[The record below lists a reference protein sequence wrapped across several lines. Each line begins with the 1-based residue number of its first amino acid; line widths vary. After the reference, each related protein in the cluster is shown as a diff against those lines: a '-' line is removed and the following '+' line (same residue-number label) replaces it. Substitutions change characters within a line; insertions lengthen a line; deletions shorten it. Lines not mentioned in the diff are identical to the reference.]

1 MNLRSVSFLVWL
13 CLFQWPALAVAA
25 PAASPTATGKPAAA
39 GTGAAAAQPATPA
52 GPTATPPAAAP
63 PSPAAT
69 GPAAAPAGPL
79 QLVSDVW
86 PPFTDVEG
94 KPRQAIELVQAAL
107 RRAGHQSTFVILNW
121 SAAMPLLEKAHYA
134 GSAALW
140 KSPEREKFMIFSKPY
155 LENRLVLVGR
165 VGTDVSATSFAALAG
180 KRLALTRG
188 YAYGDA
194 ATKTPKVQIVL
205 RDNDADCMRA
215 LLSKQADYL
224 LMDELMVDHLF
235 RRYRA
240 KAEKLIVVGRV
251 PLVQNSLHFALH
263 KSYPGAQQIIDDFD
277 RNIGK
282 MVADGTYNDLLDVP
296 WIRVDVD
303 HDGRAEYV
311 ASSHAASQG
320 DGDPHTRGGYPVFTP
335 DMRPAGKG
343 APSPTYVI
351 DGKSYNNWGDAATT
365 LQRDTSAPSAAA
377 YKYSTGFVLG
387 EF

>member
-1 MNLRSVSFLVWL
+1 
-13 CLFQWPALAVAA
+13 
-25 PAASPTATGKPAAA
+25 
-39 GTGAAAAQPATPA
+39 
-52 GPTATPPAAAP
+52 
-63 PSPAAT
+63 
-69 GPAAAPAGPL
+69 L

-107 RRAGHQSTFVILNW
+107 KRAGHQSTFVILNW
-121 SAAMPLLEKAHYA
+121 NAAVPLLEKAYYA

-140 KSPEREKFMIFSKPY
+140 KSPEREKYMIFSKPY

-165 VGTDVSATSFAALAG
+165 AGTDVSATSFSALAG

-194 ATKTPKVQIVL
+194 ATKTPKVQVVF
-205 RDNDADCMRA
+205 RDSDADCMRA

-240 KAEKLIVVGRV
+240 KAESLLVVGRV
-251 PLVQNSLHFALH
+251 PLVANSLHFALH
-263 KSYPGAQQIIDDFD
+263 KSYPNARKIVDDFD
-277 RNIGK
+277 SNVRK

-303 HDGRAEYV
+303 HDGQAEYV
-311 ASSHAASQG
+311 ASSRAASQG
-320 DGDPHTRGGYPVFTP
+320 DGDPHARGGYPVFTP
-335 DMRPAGKG
+335 DTRPAGTG
-343 APSPTYVI
+343 TPAPTYVI

-365 LQRDTSAPSAAA
+365 LQRDTSGASAAA